1 MNFIRTF
8 RNINRL
14 KEILFVIAS
23 HGFGKYLDDIYL
35 SSLIG
40 FGKKIITFGRYKKR
54 SALPVEVRI
63 REMLETLGPTFIK
76 LGQMLSARDDLI
88 PAELVQELSKLQD
101 SVVSIPFE
109 RIYEKLTRIYKDPS
123 KYFDYIE
130 ETPLAAASIA
140 QVHRA
145 RLKNGRDVV
154 LKIKRDGIKEQV
166 ETDFA
171 IALWIANTAEK
182 YIEEAAEWKISEYL
196 EEFYNQLLK
205 ELDFEIEVAYM
216 KKFRE
221 FFNANSKIVIPEV
234 FEDMC
239 NDDVIVMSYHSG
251 IPIDE
256 VKKLKKAGFNTREI
270 AEAGVDF
277 YMQQVFDLRF
287 FHGDPH
293 AGNFVID
300 DKGRIV
306 VFDFGIIGKIDREL
320 LIHLSHLFRYLIEF
334 DIEALV
340 DEFVSFGIIDEDQ
353 DIRKIKSEL
362 TDLLLPV
369 YGKEL
374 ERVNIKK
381 SIERIF
387 VIGKKFKFYFPKDYF
402 LIMKTFMF
410 LESIG
415 RKLYPDFNML
425 DYAKGYAYK
434 VIKNEL
440 SFDLILND
448 FRRLIMDYKYVIEN
462 FPKNYKRLV
471 KNIENAELGVNVIIK
486 ELDEYI
492 KHHDRASNRLGF
504 SIMIAFTVF
513 SSTIML
519 IEDFGPKIY
528 GISIFGIA
536 GFLVSMMMGVLLA
549 IGYFRSGRL

>member
-40 FGKKIITFGRYKKR
+40 FGKKIITFGRYKR
-54 SALPVEVRI
+54 TSALPVEVRI

-76 LGQMLSARDDLI
+76 LGQMLSTRDDLI
-88 PAELVQELSKLQD
+88 PAKLAQELSKLQD
-101 SVVSIPFE
+101 SVLSIPFE
-109 RIYEKLTRIYKDPS
+109 KINEKLKRIYKEPS

-145 RLKNGRDVV
+145 RLKNGQDVV
-154 LKIKRDGIKEQV
+154 LKIKREGIKEQV

-171 IALWIANTAEK
+171 IALWIAKTAER
-182 YIEEAAEWKISEYL
+182 YIEEAAELRISEYL
-196 EEFYNQLLK
+196 EEFYNQLQK
-205 ELDFEIEVAYM
+205 ELDFEIEIAYM
-216 KKFRE
+216 KRFKE
-221 FFNANSKIVIPEV
+221 FFKDNSKIVIPEV
-234 FEDMC
+234 FEDIS

-256 VKKLKKAGFNTREI
+256 IERLKKAGFDTKEI
-270 AEAGVDF
+270 AEVGVDF
-277 YMQQVFDLRF
+277 YMQQVFDLHL

-293 AGNFVID
+293 PGNFVID
-300 DKGRIV
+300 EKGRIV
-306 VFDFGIIGKIDREL
+306 VFDFGIVGKIDREL
-320 LIHLSHLFRYLIEF
+320 LIHLSHLFKCLIEF

-340 DEFVSFGIIDEDQ
+340 DEFVNFGIINEDQ

-374 ERVNIKK
+374 ERVNMKK

-410 LESIG
+410 LEATG
-415 RKLYPDFNML
+415 RKLYPDFNMIE
-425 DYAKGYAYK
+425 YAKEYAYK
-434 VIKNEL
+434 VIKHEL
-440 SFDLILND
+440 SFDILLND
-448 FRRLIMDYKYVIEN
+448 FKRLIADYKYVIEN

-471 KNIENAELGVNVIIK
+471 KKIENAELGVNVIIK

-519 IEDFGPKIY
+519 IENFGPKIY
-528 GISIFGIA
+528 GISAFGIA
-536 GFLVSMMMGVLLA
+536 GLFASMMMGILLA
-549 IGYFRSGRL
+549 IGYFKSGRL